1 MAYNINMTD
10 EYTVWENIKNNYES
24 LYAAEAKVADFIL
37 NNPGQ
42 ALEANVSETAELSGV
57 SDATVVRFCK
67 RIGYGGFYQMKIQL
81 SHDMGKNWTM
91 NKEREIQRYDS
102 AQERILAITNNIAT
116 ISRHMDTEVIKS

>member
-42 ALEANVSETAELSGV
+42 AL
-57 SDATVVRFCK
+57 
-67 RIGYGGFYQMKIQL
+67 
-81 SHDMGKNWTM
+81 
-91 NKEREIQRYDS
+91 
-102 AQERILAITNNIAT
+102 
-116 ISRHMDTEVIKS
+116 